1 MRISFNR
8 CTTSIAWLIGYIALS
23 AIAGNGYANGKE
35 GPARSSLAASYDS
48 APITI
53 SSDADASSTEAA
65 NYVSDAFITSKVKAA
80 IFHDPELTS
89 SEIQVETNDGKVI
102 LNGRVGTQAEID
114 RASDLALAVKEV
126 RVVINYMQ
134 IKDIQQVQQDGP

>member
-1 MRISFNR
+1 M
-8 CTTSIAWLIGYIALS
+8 
-23 AIAGNGYANGKE
+23 
-35 GPARSSLAASYDS
+35 
-48 APITI
+48 TI